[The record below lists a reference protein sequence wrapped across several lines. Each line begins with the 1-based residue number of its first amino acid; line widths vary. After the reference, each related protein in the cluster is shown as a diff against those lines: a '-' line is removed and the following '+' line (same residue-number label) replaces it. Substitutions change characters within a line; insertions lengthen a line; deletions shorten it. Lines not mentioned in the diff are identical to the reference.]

1 MLVQTESDRWV
12 IPPQRALWLPPL
24 HIHSYHLLSQT
35 DLRAIYFSSSLIA
48 ECTSFTK
55 SQQVHVITATPLV
68 KELIAGLFSEDYAR
82 PSQRKIALLLLE
94 ILSEAPPLTMAL
106 PMPNDERL
114 FSAARSLLVNQRW
127 EASLSELAFMSAMS
141 ERTFSRLFMKDTGFS
156 FRTWKQRARICAS
169 LDLFG
174 VGAALTFLLML
185 FFSPR
190 NSPSFFAQ
198 PAWQLLGGV
207 LGPIYVI
214 ILTVVTPTIG
224 IAMTMIGILAGQV
237 FKSLIIDHF
246 GLLGTSR
253 RKIDSKRIIALI
265 FIIAALVMVAQG

>member
-1 MLVQTESDRWV
+1 MPGSIDKAPRHDEATGWSSTAISYQRGEADPPHHHVEGQLLFATRGVMLVQTESDRWV

-169 LDLFG
+169 FNLSRTVFQSNRSLTSLVSHARRPLPLLF
-174 VGAALTFLLML
+174 AAF
-185 FFSPR
+185 
-190 NSPSFFAQ
+190 
-198 PAWQLLGGV
+198 W
-207 LGPIYVI
+207 
-214 ILTVVTPTIG
+214 
-224 IAMTMIGILAGQV
+224 GQRHAIMCL
-237 FKSLIIDHF
+237 KPGNPQS
-246 GLLGTSR
+246 GL
-253 RKIDSKRIIALI
+253 
-265 FIIAALVMVAQG
+265 

>member
-82 PSQRKIALLLLE
+82 PIQRKIALLLLE

-127 EASLSELAFMSAMS
+127 EVSLSELAFMSAMS

-156 FRTWKQRARICAS
+156 LEHGSSEPEFALRWIFSRTAFQSNRSLTSLVFHARRPLPLLFAAFWEQRHAIMCLKPGNPQS
-169 LDLFG
+169 GF
-174 VGAALTFLLML
+174 
-185 FFSPR
+185 
-190 NSPSFFAQ
+190 
-198 PAWQLLGGV
+198 
-207 LGPIYVI
+207 
-214 ILTVVTPTIG
+214 
-224 IAMTMIGILAGQV
+224 
-237 FKSLIIDHF
+237 
-246 GLLGTSR
+246 
-253 RKIDSKRIIALI
+253 
-265 FIIAALVMVAQG
+265 

>member
-82 PSQRKIALLLLE
+82 PIQRKIALLLLE

-114 FSAARSLLVNQRW
+114 FSAARSLLVTQRW

-141 ERTFSRLFMKDTGFS
+141 ERTFSACL
-156 FRTWKQRARICAS
+156 
-169 LDLFG
+169 
-174 VGAALTFLLML
+174 
-185 FFSPR
+185 
-190 NSPSFFAQ
+190 
-198 PAWQLLGGV
+198 
-207 LGPIYVI
+207 
-214 ILTVVTPTIG
+214 
-224 IAMTMIGILAGQV
+224 
-237 FKSLIIDHF
+237 
-246 GLLGTSR
+246 
-253 RKIDSKRIIALI
+253 
-265 FIIAALVMVAQG
+265 

>member
-1 MLVQTESDRWV
+1 MIMAGAKSEMPGSIDKAPRHDEATGWSSTAISYQRGEADPPHHHVEGQLLFATRGVMLVQTESDRWV

-55 SQQVHVITATPLV
+55 SQQVHVIT
-68 KELIAGLFSEDYAR
+68 
-82 PSQRKIALLLLE
+82 
-94 ILSEAPPLTMAL
+94 APPLTMAL

-169 LDLFG
+169 LDLLANG
-174 VGAALTFLLML
+174 VPIKQVAYQLGFSCPAAFTAAFRCILGAT
-185 FFSPR
+185 PR
-190 NSPSFFAQ
+190 D
-198 PAWQLLGGV
+198 
-207 LGPIYVI
+207 YV
-214 ILTVVTPTIG
+214 P
-224 IAMTMIGILAGQV
+224 
-237 FKSLIIDHF
+237 
-246 GLLGTSR
+246 
-253 RKIDSKRIIALI
+253 
-265 FIIAALVMVAQG
+265 

>member
-1 MLVQTESDRWV
+1 MLRAATLRHQRGYAGANRERPLGDPLLSGHYGYRLYISIV
-12 IPPQRALWLPPL
+12 IICFHKPISGRSISAVALSQNVRALPRVSRYTW
-24 HIHSYHLLSQT
+24 
-35 DLRAIYFSSSLIA
+35 
-48 ECTSFTK
+48 
-55 SQQVHVITATPLV
+55 ITATPLV

-169 LDLFG
+169 LDLLANG
-174 VGAALTFLLML
+174 VPIKQVAYQLGFSCPAAFTAAFRCILGAT
-185 FFSPR
+185 PR
-190 NSPSFFAQ
+190 DFVP
-198 PAWQLLGGV
+198 
-207 LGPIYVI
+207 
-214 ILTVVTPTIG
+214 
-224 IAMTMIGILAGQV
+224 
-237 FKSLIIDHF
+237 
-246 GLLGTSR
+246 
-253 RKIDSKRIIALI
+253 
-265 FIIAALVMVAQG
+265 